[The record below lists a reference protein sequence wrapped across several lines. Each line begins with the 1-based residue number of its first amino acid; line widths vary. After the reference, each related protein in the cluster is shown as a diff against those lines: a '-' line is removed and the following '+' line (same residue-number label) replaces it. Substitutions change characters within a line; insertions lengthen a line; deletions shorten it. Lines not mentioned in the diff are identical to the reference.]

1 MEEMYA
7 PPFRMTEE
15 ITNLVI
21 EIGEC
26 VGKISASDAATKDPK
41 LRRVNRMQ
49 TIHAT
54 LAIEQNALTLEQ
66 VTAVI
71 QGKRVLAPPQDI
83 CEVKNAYEAY
93 EHMREFDPY
102 SMEDLL
108 KAHRFMMRGLVE
120 EAGCL
125 RTSNVGVYAQ
135 DRLVHMAPPAERV
148 GDLMRQLFRWLRT
161 SRLHPLV
168 KSCIFHY
175 ELEFIHPFADGN
187 GRMGRLWHCLILQ
200 RWQPFFAYLPIETL
214 IHEKQEGYYQAIQA
228 ATAAGESAPFV
239 AFLLQTIRAA
249 LAEFSSV
256 SPARVG
262 ENVGEDVGESQPLE
276 ERCLDLLRRH
286 PRMSARELAQAL
298 GVSARHVERLLAA
311 GKKKGRLRRRGRG
324 QERPLGSA
332 QGGVSARNAPSLRRA
347 MKRAITFGSVRMP
360 SPIQAR
366 ITPTL
371 PLAMKL

>member
-1 MEEMYA
+1 
-7 PPFRMTEE
+7 
-15 ITNLVI
+15 
-21 EIGEC
+21 
-26 VGKISASDAATKDPK
+26 
-41 LRRVNRMQ
+41 MQ

-168 KSCIFHY
+168 KSCIFPY

-262 ENVGEDVGESQPLE
+262 EDVGENVGEDVGESQPLE

-311 GKKKGRLRRRGRG
+311 GKKKGRLRRVG
-324 QERPLGSA
+324 A
-332 QGGVSARNAPSLRRA
+332 ARNGHWEVL
-347 MKRAITFGSVRMP
+347 KEE
-360 SPIQAR
+360 
-366 ITPTL
+366 
-371 PLAMKL
+371 

>member
-26 VGKISASDAATKDPK
+26 VGKISVSDAATKDPK

-168 KSCIFHY
+168 KSCIFPY

-262 ENVGEDVGESQPLE
+262 ENVGEDVGEDVGESHPLE

-311 GKKKGRLRRRGRG
+311 GKKKGRLRRVG
-324 QERPLGSA
+324 A
-332 QGGVSARNAPSLRRA
+332 ARNGHWEVL
-347 MKRAITFGSVRMP
+347 KEE
-360 SPIQAR
+360 
-366 ITPTL
+366 
-371 PLAMKL
+371 

>member
-1 MEEMYA
+1 MLEEGRNSRMEEIYA

-26 VGKISASDAATKDPK
+26 VGKISVSDAATKDPK

-311 GKKKGRLRRRGRG
+311 GKKKGRLRRVG
-324 QERPLGSA
+324 A
-332 QGGVSARNAPSLRRA
+332 ARNGHWEVL
-347 MKRAITFGSVRMP
+347 KEE
-360 SPIQAR
+360 
-366 ITPTL
+366 
-371 PLAMKL
+371 

>member
-1 MEEMYA
+1 MLEEGRNSRMEEMYA

-26 VGKISASDAATKDPK
+26 VGKISVSDAATKDPK

-214 IHEKQEGYYQAIQA
+214 IHEKQEGYSGKEAHKGWYDAQ
-228 ATAAGESAPFV
+228 SASIVPHIHRRDE
-239 AFLLQTIRAA
+239 QRPYRCRHHY
-249 LAEFSSV
+249 S
-256 SPARVG
+256 G
-262 ENVGEDVGESQPLE
+262 GESQK
-276 ERCLDLLRRH
+276 CLLQLLRHFLPHEKHEGRAEH
-286 PRMSARELAQAL
+286 RP
-298 GVSARHVERLLAA
+298 H
-311 GKKKGRLRRRGRG
+311 KGD
-324 QERPLGSA
+324 EKSYD
-332 QGGVSARNAPSLRRA
+332 S
-347 MKRAITFGSVRMP
+347 SVHCRK
-360 SPIQAR
+360 
-366 ITPTL
+366 TL
-371 PLAMKL
+371 IKS